1 MEHGERNVLGGEL
14 DECGSDP
21 MTGFYRDGCCT
32 SGPEDRGSHTIC
44 AVMTTEFLEH
54 QQGVGND
61 LSTPRPEWRFP
72 GLRPGD
78 RWCVVAARWLQ
89 AQRDGMAAPVVLS
102 ATHERALVLRG
113 AAVRPLGRLP
123 VSKSAGTPCRNLTP
137 DFSCGI
143 HAGLREQGWKGCTVF
158 DCFGAGQQVSQ
169 VSFGGVSWRD
179 APETAAQ
186 MFAVLPVMHQ
196 VHEMLAHLSEAIA
209 LSSAS
214 APPAALARKL
224 EKAQRELADV
234 IGPPAKRFRRHADLV
249 GADLRGLD
257 LRTADLNGA
266 LLIGVDLRDADLR
279 HADLLGADL
288 RDADLRGSRLD
299 AALFLTRPQLA
310 AARPGPARGHGDI
323 GEE

>member
-1 MEHGERNVLGGEL
+1 MPSLSSRLPRSPVPSLEPDCSRCFGL
-14 DECGSDP
+14 
-21 MTGFYRDGCCT
+21 CC
-32 SGPEDRGSHTIC
+32 
-44 AVMTTEFLEH
+44 
-54 QQGVGND
+54 
-61 LSTPRPEWRFP
+61 
-72 GLRPGD
+72 
-78 RWCVVAARWLQ
+78 VALPFAR
-89 AQRDGMAAPVVLS
+89 S
-102 ATHERALVLRG
+102 ADF
-113 AAVRPLGRLP
+113 P
-123 VSKSAGTPCRNLTP
+123 VSKSAGTPCRNLGP
-137 DFSCGI
+137 DFSCSI

-214 APPAALARKL
+214 EPLAALARKL

-234 IGPPAKRFRRHADLV
+234 TASTPQQLLHVDLPAWRGRVGPLLRQTSERVRHAMRRTYAIGPPAKRFRRHADLV